1 MATKKSQRIAIWV
14 ITIVMAIGTLGA
26 YFIVILANS
35 NDKRDQAD
43 VLKQLQENRAKDI
56 DPTAHKVEGDVTELK
71 VEDLK
76 VGEGAEVKVGDK
88 IRVQYKGTF
97 AQTGAK
103 LDSSYER
110 GEPAELTLK
119 EGTETQ
125 EGVIK
130 GWVEGIAGMKEGG
143 KRRLIIPS
151 EKAYGDKASEAV
163 PANSDLV
170 FEVELLKVNP

>member
-1 MATKKSQRIAIWV
+1 MATKKSQRIAIWI

-43 VLKQLQENRAKDI
+43 LMKQLEQQQPKEV
-56 DPTAHKVEGDVTELK
+56 DPTAHRVEGDVTELRA
-71 VEDLK
+71 EDLK

-88 IRVQYKGTF
+88 IRVQYKGTL
-97 AQTGAK
+97 AQTGVK
-103 LDSSYER
+103 FDSSYDR

-119 EGTETQ
+119 EGTET
-125 EGVIK
+125 EAGVIK
-130 GWVEGIAGMKEGG
+130 GWVEGIVGMKEGG
-143 KRRLIIPS
+143 KRRLIIPA
-151 EKAYGDKASEAV
+151 EKAYGAQASEV
-163 PANSDLV
+163 IPANSDLV